1 MCDKLGDTIKQARGE
16 KSLRQ
21 FAREI
26 GISHTHL
33 DSIERG
39 SDRRTGKRVNITVAT
54 LAKISR
60 ATGIPFSTLAEKAGV
75 AKR

>member
-1 MCDKLGDTIKQARGE
+1 MNDELGGTIKEARGE
-16 KSLRQ
+16 KTLRQ

-39 SDRRTGKRVNITVAT
+39 RDPRTGKRVNITVAT
-54 LAKISR
+54 LAKISQ

-75 AKR
+75 KR